1 MLKGD
6 LVTTPLPEVLRQL
19 ADGVA
24 SGCLHVLDGVDESAK
39 VFLRGGQVYAVQV
52 PGRRPQLGARLVSSG
67 SLGPEAL
74 SEALEAQRTELQGW
88 RLGELLVHL
97 GYVDQPVVEAF
108 INEQVRE
115 QTSDL
120 MRWPTGTWKF
130 RVNERTREDVA
141 PPMTVER
148 LLADVQQR
156 TLAWEAISDTV
167 HGPDAVPVLSAAGQS
182 DAEMAI
188 DPEAW
193 SLLCKVDGSRSIAD
207 LARECGFT
215 LYEAGQVVYALV
227 RSGLLEVE
235 EVLVGSENGS
245 FESVG
250 ARLAAAFAPSD
261 LVIVPEAVEAY
272 PIPAQAEEPSP
283 SDVANLIAA
292 ALRADRS
299 MGATPVTP
307 EQEIDQSIDRVSAA
321 LSALLGPTT
330 DESLFAAPRP
340 RIRLT
345 PPKPLTP
352 AEVERK
358 ARAAAR
364 AEREAKRRNNDAAEL
379 AAAQADLE
387 AARAAD
393 AAEAHLAHS
402 SDHEAQIV
410 DLEEVRRDVARRDEE
425 AAAQA
430 EAARAA
436 EEVAERARRAQ
447 EQVEADQ
454 LFEAEAA
461 RLAAEQAEAA
471 RLAAEQAEAAARA
484 EADRL
489 AAEHAEADRLAAE
502 QVEAARLAQEL
513 TDAEADRLAAEQVE
527 ATRLAQELAEDEAD
541 RLAAEAAEVAARAEA
556 DRVAAEHAEADRLA
570 VEQVEAA
577 WLAQALAEDEAD
589 RLAAEAAEVAAR
601 AEADRLAVEQV
612 EAARLAQALAEDEA
626 DRLAAEAA
634 EVAARAEADRVAAED
649 ADVARLAQE
658 HADAEAARVAAESAR
673 LAWEEQAAQEA
684 ALVARERAE
693 VERELRDAAEQQA
706 TAQAARE
713 QRLVEEQAERAR
725 AEARAA
731 EQAEDAALAML
742 AEQRAGASSAFAE
755 LSATAASSTHSSTQ
769 SSTHAPAR
777 AFNEPLGAEPD
788 DDDPVA
794 PYRPADTDMA
804 SLFRELSSLGMDD
817 EPAPAPMRP
826 APTPRTP
833 MAGTPGKKKKG
844 LFGR

>member
-24 SGCLHVLDGVDESAK
+24 SGCLHVIDGVDESAK
-39 VFLRGGQVYAVQV
+39 VFLRGGQVYSVQV

-141 PPMTVER
+141 PPTTVEA

-156 TLAWEAISDTV
+156 TLAWEAISETV

-193 SLLCKVDGSRSIAD
+193 SLLCKVDGNRSIAD

-215 LYEAGQVVYALV
+215 LHEAGQVVYALV

-235 EVLVGSENGS
+235 EALIGSESSS
-245 FESVG
+245 FGSVG
-250 ARLAAAFAPSD
+250 ATVAAAFAPSA
-261 LVIVPEAVEAY
+261 LASVPEASERY

-292 ALRADRS
+292 ALRADHT
-299 MGATPVTP
+299 MGAALVTP

-330 DESLFAAPRP
+330 DESLFAAPKP
-340 RIRLT
+340 RHRVT
-345 PPKPLTP
+345 PPKHLTP
-352 AEVERK
+352 AEVERN

-364 AEREAKRRNNDAAEL
+364 AEREAKRRDSDAAEL

-393 AAEAHLAHS
+393 ATAAHLAHF
-402 SDHEAQIV
+402 SDHQAQIV

-425 AAAQA
+425 AAA
-430 EAARAA
+430 EAA
-436 EEVAERARRAQ
+436 
-447 EQVEADQ
+447 QVEADRAAAAH
-454 LFEAEAA
+454 LAAAHLAAA
-461 RLAAEQAEAA
+461 RLAAEQAAAEQEEASRLAEELAEQARRAQEQAEADQLFAVEAA
-471 RLAAEQAEAAARA
+471 RVAAEEAAAAAAAELAAAEVEAEAARIAAEQAEA
-484 EADRL
+484 EAQ
-489 AAEHAEADRLAAE
+489 A
-502 QVEAARLAQEL
+502 
-513 TDAEADRLAAEQVE
+513 E
-527 ATRLAQELAEDEAD
+527 ATRLAQEL
-541 RLAAEAAEVAARAEA
+541 
-556 DRVAAEHAEADRLA
+556 
-570 VEQVEAA
+570 
-577 WLAQALAEDEAD
+577 
-589 RLAAEAAEVAAR
+589 
-601 AEADRLAVEQV
+601 
-612 EAARLAQALAEDEA
+612 
-626 DRLAAEAA
+626 
-634 EVAARAEADRVAAED
+634 
-649 ADVARLAQE
+649 
-658 HADAEAARVAAESAR
+658 ADAEAARVAAEQAEATRVAQEQAEAEAVRIATEQAEAEAQAEATRLAQELADEESAR
-673 LAWEEQAAQEA
+673 LVAEEAEAARLAAEEWACHEAAAQEA
-684 ALVARERAE
+684 ALEADRIARERAE
-693 VERELRDAAEQQA
+693 AERELRHTAEEQAA
-706 TAQAARE
+706 AQAAQE
-713 QRLVEEQAERAR
+713 ACAAEEQAERER

-731 EQAEDAALAML
+731 EASEDAALAML
-742 AEQRAGASSAFAE
+742 AEQRARASSAFAE
-755 LSATAASSTHSSTQ
+755 LSATAATST
-769 SSTHAPAR
+769 AVL
-777 AFNEPLGAEPD
+777 EPDVSEPVDAEPD
-788 DDDPVA
+788 EDAAVT

-817 EPAPAPMRP
+817 EPAPAPLR
-826 APTPRTP
+826 ATPTPRSP
-833 MAGTPGKKKKG
+833 VAGTPAKKKKG

>member
-24 SGCLHVLDGVDESAK
+24 SGCLHVVDGVDESAK
-39 VFLRGGQVYAVQV
+39 VFLRGGQVYSVQV
-52 PGRRPQLGARLVSSG
+52 PGRRPQLGARLVSAG

-141 PPMTVER
+141 PPTTVEA

-156 TLAWEAISDTV
+156 TLAWEAISETV

-193 SLLCKVDGSRSIAD
+193 SLLCKVDGNRSIAD

-215 LYEAGQVVYALV
+215 LHEAGQVVYALV

-235 EVLVGSENGS
+235 EVLLGSES
-245 FESVG
+245 SSSESVG
-250 ARLAAAFAPSD
+250 ARSGGAYPPAARTS
-261 LVIVPEAVEAY
+261 LPEASQGY
-272 PIPAQAEEPSP
+272 TIPAQAEEPSP

-292 ALRADRS
+292 ALRADHT
-299 MGATPVTP
+299 MGASPVTP
-307 EQEIDQSIDRVSAA
+307 EQEVDQSINRVSAA

-340 RIRLT
+340 RTRIT

-352 AEVERK
+352 AEVERL

-364 AEREAKRRNNDAAEL
+364 AEREAKWRDNDAAEL

-393 AAEAHLAHS
+393 ATAAHLAHF
-402 SDHEAQIV
+402 SDHQAQIV

-425 AAAQA
+425 LA
-430 EAARAA
+430 EQ
-436 EEVAERARRAQ
+436 ARRAQ
-447 EQVEADQ
+447 EQAEADR
-454 LFEAEAA
+454 LFAAEAA
-461 RLAAEQAEAA
+461 RLAAEDAAAAAAQEAAEQAEAEAQAEAA
-471 RLAAEQAEAAARA
+471 RVAQELAEAEAARVAQEQAVAEAARVAAEQAEAARVAQEQAEAARVAAEQA
-484 EADRL
+484 EADAQAEAARVAQEL
-489 AAEHAEADRLAAE
+489 AEAEAARVAQEHADAAAQAEAEAARVAQE
-502 QVEAARLAQEL
+502 QAEAEAARVAQEQADAEAQAEAARLAQEL
-513 TDAEADRLAAEQVE
+513 AE
-527 ATRLAQELAEDEAD
+527 
-541 RLAAEAAEVAARAEA
+541 
-556 DRVAAEHAEADRLA
+556 
-570 VEQVEAA
+570 
-577 WLAQALAEDEAD
+577 
-589 RLAAEAAEVAAR
+589 
-601 AEADRLAVEQV
+601 
-612 EAARLAQALAEDEA
+612 
-626 DRLAAEAA
+626 
-634 EVAARAEADRVAAED
+634 
-649 ADVARLAQE
+649 
-658 HADAEAARVAAESAR
+658 AEAARVAAEGWALHEAAVQDAALEADRIASERAEAERELR
-673 LAWEEQAAQEA
+673 LAAEEQAAAQAAQEA
-684 ALVARERAE
+684 RVAEDQA
-693 VERELRDAAEQQA
+693 ERELA
-706 TAQAARE
+706 AARA
-713 QRLVEEQAERAR
+713 VEAS
-725 AEARAA
+725 
-731 EQAEDAALAML
+731 EDAALVML

-755 LSATAASSTHSSTQ
+755 LSATAATST
-769 SSTHAPAR
+769 AVL
-777 AFNEPLGAEPD
+777 EPDVSEPVDAEPD
-788 DDDPVA
+788 EDAAVPL
-794 PYRPADTDMA
+794 YRPADTDMA
-804 SLFRELSSLGMDD
+804 SLFRELSSLGMED
-817 EPAPAPMRP
+817 EPAPAPLRATPPSRP
-826 APTPRTP
+826 PV
-833 MAGTPGKKKKG
+833 AGTPAKKKKG